1 METIEANTPGYEK
14 AKIMK
19 HQVKHVKSPK
29 LEGMY
34 TITVPGLRLTYYLR
48 TVKRYKAKF
57 LALAKQYPEQEII
70 CKLPG
75 K

>member
-1 METIEANTPGYEK
+1 MGTIEANTPGYEK

-34 TITVPGLRLTYYLR
+34 TITVPGFRLTYYLR

-70 CKLPG
+70 CKLP
-75 K
+75 KK

>member
-1 METIEANTPGYEK
+1 MEEIKANTPGYQK

-19 HQVKHVKSPK
+19 HQAKCFKSPK

-34 TITVPGLRLTYYLR
+34 TIEIPYLRITYYIR
-48 TVKRYKAKF
+48 TVKRYKAKI
-57 LALAKQYPEQEII
+57 LELMKHNPDQELI
-70 CKLPG
+70 CKLPI

>member
-1 METIEANTPGYEK
+1 MEEIKANTPGYEK

-57 LALAKQYPEQEII
+57 LALSKQYPDQELI
-70 CKLPG
+70 CKLPV